1 MLRFRRVVASRR
13 RFAAARCRGWLALL
27 VCVPLAAA
35 APAAAQPS
43 EPAPEPSV
51 DESARE
57 LFAEGIA
64 FVEAGDWVQAEER
77 FRQVLALR
85 SSHVVAYNL
94 ASALVN
100 LGRPVEAAELLRSI
114 LRDAD
119 ADMATRDVAQQLL
132 LQTEPKIGTLTI
144 RVTGD
149 MTGVRFALDEKPL
162 ELTAQVQTNSVDP
175 GEHTV
180 TAHRGETP
188 LAFERVTIGGSAAL
202 QAELAISLP
211 ARVSPER
218 AALGARKAP
227 LRAPARTV
235 TEPMPAEREEPVDSS
250 GGSSFWLWAT
260 GGVLVVAAAVVTVL
274 LVSSG
279 GEAAPVKGDTEPGV
293 IRGHVR

>member
-1 MLRFRRVVASRR
+1 MLRFRRA
-13 RFAAARCRGWLALL
+13 WLALL
-27 VCVPLAAA
+27 VCVPLGAA
-35 APAAAQPS
+35 APAAADPGK
-43 EPAPEPSV
+43 PAAESRV

-64 FVEAGDWVQAEER
+64 FVEAADWVQAEQR

-114 LRDAD
+114 LRDAQAD
-119 ADMATRDVAQQLL
+119 AATRDAAQQLL

-149 MTGVRFALDEKPL
+149 MTDVRFALDEKPL
-162 ELTAQVQTNSVDP
+162 EVTGQVQTSSVDP

-180 TAHRGETP
+180 TAHRGQTP

-202 QAELAISLP
+202 QAELVITLP
-211 ARVSPER
+211 ARVAPDR
-218 AALGARKAP
+218 VALGARTAP
-227 LRAPARTV
+227 LRAPARPL
-235 TEPMPAEREEPVDSS
+235 TEPMPAERPEPVDSS
-250 GGSSFWLWAT
+250 GGSSFWLWAA
-260 GGVLVVAAAVVTVL
+260 GGAVLVAAGVVATVL

-279 GEAAPVKGDTEPGV
+279 GEAAPVKGDTDPPLV
-293 IRGHVR
+293 RGQVR